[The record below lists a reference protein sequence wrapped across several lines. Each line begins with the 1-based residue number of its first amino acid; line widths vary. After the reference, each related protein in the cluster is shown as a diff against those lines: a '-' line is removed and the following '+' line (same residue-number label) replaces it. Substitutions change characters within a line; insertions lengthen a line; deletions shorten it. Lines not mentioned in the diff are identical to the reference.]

1 VVAPTPR
8 PVTATIADD
17 ENTTPMETMYRRV
30 IRNDRR
36 QHQHATGALL
46 VSQLQ
51 PPNYGLNESREGA
64 TMQFI
69 FFIAPTYAVRACPAL
84 FSLGHGQCIALRV
97 LHHNFILFR
106 VVQIRFG

>member
-17 ENTTPMETMYRRV
+17 ENTTPTQPMYRLV
-30 IRNDRR
+30 IRNHRR

-46 VSQLQ
+46 VSQLHPQ
-51 PPNYGLNESREGA
+51 PRPEREGA

-69 FFIAPTYAVRACPAL
+69 FSSSR
-84 FSLGHGQCIALRV
+84 LRTPYGLV
-97 LHHNFILFR
+97 LPSS
-106 VVQIRFG
+106 V

>member
-17 ENTTPMETMYRRV
+17 ENTTPTQPMYRLV
-30 IRNDRR
+30 IRNHRR

-46 VSQLQ
+46 VSQLHPQ
-51 PPNYGLNESREGA
+51 PRPEREGA

-69 FFIAPTYAVRACPAL
+69 F
-84 FSLGHGQCIALRV
+84 S
-97 LHHNFILFR
+97 
-106 VVQIRFG
+106 